1 MPQFESYAQ
10 GAPCYIEL
18 MTPDRDGAKAFYSA
32 LFGWSVVDVPVDD
45 AGNVY
50 VTAQLHGEVIAGIGG
65 QLPEDV
71 GSAAFWGLFLAV
83 DDVDATAEL
92 VELAGGKLEAAP
104 FDVMEHGRMAAVQD
118 PTGARINLWQ
128 ANQMVG
134 TSRAKE
140 PGTPI
145 WNELTT
151 PDPELAA
158 QFYVDILGVTSDR
171 ENMGGASYTTLSSD
185 GVSVA
190 GVVPAMVDVIP
201 AHWNVYF
208 NVTDVDEAVA
218 RVLELGGRV
227 ISDPDDVVGVGRM
240 ATVADPQG
248 GMFALM
254 TGHDG

>member
-71 GSAAFWGLFLAV
+71 GSPAFWGLFLAV

-128 ANQMVG
+128 ANKMVG
-134 TSRAKE
+134 TARGNE
-140 PGTPI
+140 PGAPI
-145 WNELTT
+145 WTELTT
-151 PDPELAA
+151 P
-158 QFYVDILGVTSDR
+158 
-171 ENMGGASYTTLSSD
+171 
-185 GVSVA
+185 
-190 GVVPAMVDVIP
+190 
-201 AHWNVYF
+201 
-208 NVTDVDEAVA
+208 
-218 RVLELGGRV
+218 
-227 ISDPDDVVGVGRM
+227 
-240 ATVADPQG
+240 
-248 GMFALM
+248 
-254 TGHDG
+254 